1 MSSTVLRDNVEIVL
15 SPADIA
21 DLPILAE
28 INRLSYLRETSIQI
42 AFPNW
47 PDEVNMF
54 NIFMER
60 VKERL
65 HNPDTQVFKAV
76 VVATGETVGFV
87 CLTLEQEN
95 RNDFELPDSVP
106 TPSMNA
112 IRQMPAGLNLKFV
125 MTRTAEVESLKNH
138 MTGVKHYCEF

>member
-15 SPADIA
+15 SHADIA

-28 INRLSYLRETSIQI
+28 INRLSYLRETNIQI

-60 VKERL
+60 IKERL

-95 RNDFELPDSVP
+95 RDDFELPVSVP

-112 IRQMPAGLNLKFV
+112 IRQMPAGINLKFV